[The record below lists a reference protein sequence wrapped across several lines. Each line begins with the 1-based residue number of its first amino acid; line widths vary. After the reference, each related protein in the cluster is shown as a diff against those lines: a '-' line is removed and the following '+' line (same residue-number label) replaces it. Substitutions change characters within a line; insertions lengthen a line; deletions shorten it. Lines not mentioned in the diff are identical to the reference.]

1 VTTLPDVLE
10 LRKFVAPEF
19 VFGNGARLLVGR
31 YAANLGASR
40 VLVVTDSGVIAAGW
54 VKQITDNLENEG
66 ISCAVF
72 SEISPNPRDNEVMA
86 GAAAY
91 EREGCDAIVAIGGG
105 SPMDCAKGIGIVSSN
120 KRHIL
125 TFKGVDQV
133 PVPSPPLI
141 CIPTTSGT
149 SADVSQF
156 AIIVD
161 TQNKV
166 KIAIV
171 SKAVVPDVALIDPA
185 TTVSMNAYLTACTG
199 LDALVHAMEAYVSN
213 AHSPI
218 ADLHALEAVR
228 LVAANLIG
236 AIQHPDDLETR
247 ALVML
252 GSLYAGL
259 AFSNASLGAV
269 HAMAHS
275 LGGLLDFAH
284 GEANAILLSHVIEF
298 NYEASSERYLQIG
311 KAMRLQKPDKG
322 SFMAAITQLVKAAGI
337 HRSLG
342 AMGLQSGDIPELAR
356 KAMLDAC
363 VVTNPRRPT
372 QQDIEAIYERAC

>member
-1 VTTLPDVLE
+1 
-10 LRKFVAPEF
+10 
-19 VFGNGARLLVGR
+19 
-31 YAANLGASR
+31 
-40 VLVVTDSGVIAAGW
+40 
-54 VKQITDNLENEG
+54 
-66 ISCAVF
+66 
-72 SEISPNPRDNEVMA
+72 
-86 GAAAY
+86 
-91 EREGCDAIVAIGGG
+91 
-105 SPMDCAKGIGIVSSN
+105 MDCAKGIGIVSSN

-133 PVPSPPLI
+133 PIPSPPLI

-156 AIIVD
+156 AIVTD

-185 TTVSMNAYLTACTG
+185 TTVTMNAYLTACTG
-199 LDALVHAMEAYVSN
+199 MDALVHAMEAYVSN
-213 AHSPI
+213 AHSPTT
-218 ADLHALEAVR
+218 DLHALEAVR
-228 LVAANLIG
+228 LVAANLIR
-236 AIQHPDDLETR
+236 AIQHPDDMETR

-275 LGGLLDFAH
+275 LGGFLDFAH
-284 GEANAILLSHVIEF
+284 GEANAILLPHVLEF
-298 NYEASSERYLQIG
+298 NYEASPERYLQIG
-311 KAMRLQKPDKG
+311 KAMGAPDRDKG
-322 SFMAAITQLVKAAGI
+322 SFLAAVTQLVKAAGI
-337 HRSLG
+337 QHSLG
-342 AMGLQSGDIPELAR
+342 ALGLQVGDIPELAR

-363 VVTNPRRPT
+363 MVTNPRRPT